1 MHQIAIQTGSLLGMM
16 EERFSVLL
24 FRTCVVG
31 CLLGGVGTI
40 YFLLGL
46 AGYVGSS
53 LLNLFVATSLV
64 AAAGFFLT
72 AFIGALWGTNWVGR
86 VFWFAIFIILVT
98 EIILCLVP
106 PTARDELTHHLAI
119 PRLYARAGRIIEVPM
134 APYAY
139 YPMLLDMLYTPW
151 VYWGYDSVP
160 KLIHGLFGFLTGL
173 SLYAYLSRRMNAVYG
188 LLGFFFF
195 ISVPSVLRLSHWAY
209 VDLGTTFY
217 TTAALLCMLRWSE
230 EKARGRWL
238 ILAALSAG
246 FAVATKPNGLVAWLL
261 LFFLFA
267 WVSVRE
273 TEHGR
278 DRIFSAC
285 MLFAVV
291 GALAFLPWLAKNW
304 LQTGNPFFPL
314 LGGFFHV
321 KAGVEGDG
329 ASYVNLGVF
338 AKREL
343 LYGESWWE
351 ITTLPLRLFFF
362 GRDDDPQYFDGV
374 LGPSLILLLPWAF
387 KGKWLEEKKVL
398 VSFALLFF
406 LYALFLVD
414 LRARYI
420 LPIVPPMAILLT
432 YSVFNVYLR
441 IKQPVY
447 LFAVLFGFAAYNGYY
462 LWRYFQDV
470 APSGYVTGRET
481 REAYLA
487 RALPEYPAFQYVN
500 RELSP
505 MTKIYLLFVGR
516 RVYYCER
523 EYFHDGGELPGFLLR
538 AIRSAKEPAD
548 VARQLKTRHLTHL
561 LVRDELLIRF
571 LRDNLDPAQQRLWD
585 AFATNH
591 LKNLFRDRGH
601 SVLQLHG

>member
-1 MHQIAIQTGSLLGMM
+1 LHQIAIQTGSFFGMM

-291 GALAFLPWLAKNW
+291 GALPFLPWLAKNW

-329 ASYVNLGVF
+329 ASYVNLGIF

-591 LKNLFRDRGH
+591 LKNLFRDRGY

>member
-1 MHQIAIQTGSLLGMM
+1 LHQIAIQTGSLLGMM

-86 VFWFAIFIILVT
+86 VSWFAIFVILGA

-291 GALAFLPWLAKNW
+291 GALPFLPWLAKNW

>member
-1 MHQIAIQTGSLLGMM
+1 LHQIAIQTGSFFGMM

-86 VFWFAIFIILVT
+86 VFWFAIFVILGA

-291 GALAFLPWLAKNW
+291 GALPFLPWLAKNW